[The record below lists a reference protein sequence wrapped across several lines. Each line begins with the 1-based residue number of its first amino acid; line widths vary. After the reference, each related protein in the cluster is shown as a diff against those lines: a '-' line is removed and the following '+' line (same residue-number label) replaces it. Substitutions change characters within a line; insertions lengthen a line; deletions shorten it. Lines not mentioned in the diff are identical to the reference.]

1 MESAK
6 GKSSTRSREAK
17 RDQHPISHPPQK
29 DAYAR
34 LLSQHQSIKFRSYL
48 EQFSQPVSVTH
59 DDETGLQRSAAC
71 SPGDKNRRTRG
82 LPFTECA
89 DSSDTS
95 PIRQNKK
102 GKSAEKSIRQEQP
115 LVDRKL
121 NHENWRAAISN
132 LDGIVDFDEG
142 SQQGSK
148 QKGEMLNHKGGLR
161 RPQTDEDPALGTK
174 CKAQQAL
181 ENDAKAKRDLNKKKN
196 KKKGVSKT
204 NVENKLDDN
213 TLGSVNDGLC
223 EPNYKT
229 PLKSQ
234 KPQGNAVLIQH
245 YCFCVCLIFSDFCVL
260 GGEFGRSILTLIF

>member
-17 RDQHPISHPPQK
+17 REQHPIPHQPQK

-48 EQFSQPVSVTH
+48 EQFSQPLSVIH
-59 DDETGLQRSAAC
+59 DDETGLERPAAC

-82 LPFTECA
+82 SPFTECA
-89 DSSDTS
+89 DLSDTS

-102 GKSAEKSIRQEQP
+102 GKAAEKSNKQEQS

-132 LDGIVDFDEG
+132 LDGIVDLDEG

-148 QKGEMLNHKGGLR
+148 QKGEVLNPIGGLR
-161 RPQTDEDPALGTK
+161 RPQTDEDTALAPK
-174 CKAQQAL
+174 FKSQPAL
-181 ENDAKAKRDLNKKKN
+181 ENDAKTKRDLSKKKN

-213 TLGSVNDGLC
+213 ALGSVNDGLC
-223 EPNYKT
+223 EANHKT
-229 PLKSQ
+229 PFKSP

-245 YCFCVCLIFSDFCVL
+245 CYM
-260 GGEFGRSILTLIF
+260 FGYAYFF